1 MGRLR
6 LCKRSLRG
14 PYIPADDQPF
24 NRAPP
29 GKYALGAYPQRFVLA
44 PGRYAMTRRLT
55 FHLALSI
62 AINRSPLTGGQISGA
77 IRFR

>member
-14 PYIPADDQPF
+14 PYVPADDQPF

-29 GKYALGAYPQRFVLA
+29 GKYALGADPQRFVLA
-44 PGRYAMTRRLT
+44 PG
-55 FHLALSI
+55 ALRDDTASHFPARAIYSHKSFSVDWRPNKRSYSI
-62 AINRSPLTGGQISGA
+62 
-77 IRFR
+77 